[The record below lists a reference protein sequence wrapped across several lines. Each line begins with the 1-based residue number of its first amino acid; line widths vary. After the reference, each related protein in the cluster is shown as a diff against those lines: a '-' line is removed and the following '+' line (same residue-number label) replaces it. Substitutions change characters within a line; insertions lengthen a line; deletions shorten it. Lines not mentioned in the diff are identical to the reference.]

1 MIERV
6 DEIKG
11 VSRSAG
17 VPASGQCSRAS
28 GPSFER
34 VLSDAMH
41 GQAPLR
47 FSAHAQRRIQ
57 SRDIRLADSDLSK
70 IGKAVD
76 KAGEKGSRESLV
88 LLDRLAFVVS
98 VRNRVVITALGV
110 PEIKDGV
117 VTNIDS
123 VVVA

>member
-6 DEIKG
+6 GEIKG

-17 VPASGQCSRAS
+17 MPASGQCPRAS

-41 GQAPLR
+41 GQTPLK

-57 SRDIRLADSDLSK
+57 SRDIRLAETDLSK
-70 IGKAVD
+70 IEKAVD
-76 KAGEKGSRESLV
+76 KAGEKGSRDSLV
-88 LLDRLAFVVS
+88 LLDGLAFVVS
-98 VRNRVVITALGV
+98 VRNRVVITALDV

-123 VVVA
+123 VVLA